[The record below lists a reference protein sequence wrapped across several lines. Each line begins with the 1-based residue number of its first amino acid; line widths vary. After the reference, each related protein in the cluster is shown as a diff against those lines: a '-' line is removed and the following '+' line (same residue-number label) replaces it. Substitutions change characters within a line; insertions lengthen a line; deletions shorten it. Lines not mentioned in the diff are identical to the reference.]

1 MRSISKKLIV
11 LLFVLT
17 SLQAS
22 IIDDMSILMAVKPT
36 NNQVVKI
43 LQKKVSLKY
52 KGLFRVENF
61 KRKNGY
67 WVDKNNG
74 RYKVKIS
81 YNLIANEDIQPKEY
95 LGNPILFGR
104 LKLLKFYH
112 EIEENEVFK
121 KKESLKLQ
129 FTEYGWELS
138 NSYLGF

>member
-121 KKESLKLQ
+121 KKELKVAI
-129 FTEYGWELS
+129 YRIW
-138 NSYLGF
+138 LGVI

>member
-1 MRSISKKLIV
+1 MRIISSKFIV
-11 LLFVLT
+11 LLFALT

-22 IIDDMSILMAVKPT
+22 AIDDISVLMTVKPT

-43 LQKKVSLKY
+43 LQKKISLKY

-81 YNLIANEDIQPKEY
+81 YYLIANEDINSKEY

-104 LKLLKFYH
+104 LNLLKFYQ
-112 EIEENEVFK
+112 EIEENEIFK

-138 NSYLGF
+138 NSYFGF

>member
-11 LLFVLT
+11 LIFVLT

-43 LQKKVSLKY
+43 LQKKVSLEY

-81 YNLIANEDIQPKEY
+81 YNLIANEDIKSKEY

-104 LKLLKFYH
+104 LNLLKFYQ

-129 FTEYGWELS
+129 FTEYDRELS
-138 NSYLGF
+138 NSYFGF